1 MGKMQIKIWS
11 EDYIFEKK
19 IKHYFYSFYSNYF
32 TIITAGLTTIT
43 VIK

>member
-19 IKHYFYSFYSNYF
+19 LNIIFILFIL
-32 TIITAGLTTIT
+32 TILP
-43 VIK
+43 